1 MKAEMFSELETE
13 ERRSQQRRLRRH
25 REAERTLGG
34 PNVLRA
40 KKKKKRVL
48 GGQGIPTSYTP
59 ERLSTMTLGPW

>member
-1 MKAEMFSELETE
+1 MFSELETE

-40 KKKKKRVL
+40 KKKKK
-48 GGQGIPTSYTP
+48 TSFRRTRHPYIIH
-59 ERLSTMTLGPW
+59 S